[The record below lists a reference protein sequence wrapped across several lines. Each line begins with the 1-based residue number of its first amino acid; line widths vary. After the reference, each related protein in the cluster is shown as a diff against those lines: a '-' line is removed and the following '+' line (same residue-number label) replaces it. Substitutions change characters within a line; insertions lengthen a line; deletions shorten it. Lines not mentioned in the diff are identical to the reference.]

1 MKEPTS
7 RLSRDRWASR
17 VGRSRA
23 TAVGIW
29 LGMLLGALVATSSM
43 VSAAMNPSSPA
54 VDRPAVLQ
62 PMNATGTLASSQDM
76 AATQAAP
83 QCPTGQ
89 IPILKNASQPTS
101 RSGAATPEIA
111 LRVARPSI
119 GAFTSYP
126 WFERAD
132 SAGPVWLVAGTET
145 FLALRLPDAGWFV
158 TPSTFAGCRVPFSR

>member
-62 PMNATGTLASSQDM
+62 PMNATGTY
-76 AATQAAP
+76 
-83 QCPTGQ
+83 
-89 IPILKNASQPTS
+89 IPEPTS
-101 RSGAATPEIA
+101 QHSLGPRHDASFGMLVRDSVHAGH
-111 LRVARPSI
+111 VQAR
-119 GAFTSYP
+119 G
-126 WFERAD
+126 
-132 SAGPVWLVAGTET
+132 V
-145 FLALRLPDAGWFV
+145 
-158 TPSTFAGCRVPFSR
+158 